1 MNKLVI
7 IGLLCVLAVF
17 SCKKEE
23 PKPPVVKTRVLRI
36 SSMQINDQVWSDNA
50 VIYNVSVDIKP
61 VIKITFNDTID
72 VGKFVASKISFSGE
86 IGQNLPFPKELM

>member
-1 MNKLVI
+1 MNKIVVI
-7 IGLLCVLAVF
+7 GFLCVLAMF

-36 SSMQINDQVWSDNA
+36 ISVQINDQTWADNS
-50 VIYNVSVDIKP
+50 VIYNVSVVGKP

-72 VGKFVASKISFSGE
+72 VSKFVASKASFSGE
-86 IGQNLPFPKELM
+86 IFAPPSLYRA